1 MKIRETGKNSNVRGH
16 MKIRE
21 TGKNSNVRGHTKFLG
36 GLKNRGRKALRGPV
50 TEGCFIERPGCEL
63 LVPFKIKLVFKKAT
77 SRDVGG
83 FQSDN
88 KWPF

>member
-1 MKIRETGKNSNVRGH
+1 MKIRG
-16 MKIRE
+16 

-63 LVPFKIKLVFKKAT
+63 LAPFKIELVFKKAT

-83 FQSDN
+83 FQ
-88 KWPF
+88 K